1 LLVDRRIQV
10 QIWIQIRIR
19 TNKDGSGSRRP
30 KHTDPRSIT
39 MLKGT
44 TFCIMFLYTSVDLFI
59 PDPNFFHTRSPYT
72 TAIKET
78 CLLRNVWNLLWIN
91 LGELNERV
99 DGSFL
104 KLSLLL
110 QQHREI
116 N

>member
-1 LLVDRRIQV
+1 ME
-10 QIWIQIRIR
+10 
-19 TNKDGSGSRRP
+19 GSGSVQNNYGSGTGR
-30 KHTDPRSIT
+30 
-39 MLKGT
+39 LKKCGGSGNT
-44 TFCIMFLYTSVDLFI
+44 SLFNMF
-59 PDPNFFHTRSPYT
+59 PYT

-110 QQHREI
+110 QQFRDFIWNRNQVGKNDPNSQVSVLKCCTGMFSFEG
-116 N
+116 